1 MNEAMGTSDV
11 VIIILAVLGV
21 VVLIGVVMYVL
32 KTIILKKD
40 DETDEHL

>member
-1 MNEAMGTSDV
+1 MNEAMGRGDV